1 MHKSLINKCR
11 NLRFSVIISFRCLH
25 LCVLTISYNMAG
37 PLLTGNILR
46 SDQNLQLLDQ
56 LQIFKGTFICWWVD
70 TIINDLFNH
79 SMKFVLII

>member
-1 MHKSLINKCR
+1 
-11 NLRFSVIISFRCLH
+11 
-25 LCVLTISYNMAG
+25 MAG

-46 SDQNLQLLDQ
+46 SDQNLQILEQ